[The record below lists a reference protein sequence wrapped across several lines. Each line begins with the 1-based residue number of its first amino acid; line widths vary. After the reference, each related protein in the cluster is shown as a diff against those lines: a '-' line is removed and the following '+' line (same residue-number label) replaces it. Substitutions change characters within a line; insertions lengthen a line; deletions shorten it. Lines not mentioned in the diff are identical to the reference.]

1 MSQGRPPGPVTAAIR
16 QLQPGQEITLRD
28 VSRGSV
34 RVLACRES
42 KRSGARMLAL
52 AWVKKQGKHR
62 KTMS

>member
-42 KRSGARMLAL
+42 KRSGARIQTRTFADGGVIVRSI
-52 AWVKKQGKHR
+52 A
-62 KTMS
+62 